1 MTTVPGDRADRPV
14 RISVVIPAFNEARW
28 LPQTLANLG
37 DAVRECFVPV
47 EVIVVDNASDDDTAQ
62 VARAAGATVIA
73 EREHNVGLV
82 RNRGAAAAT
91 GDVLV
96 FLDADTL
103 VPPAFLRRVAQAMEP
118 ATCLGGAAS
127 VAYRPASRVVRAYL
141 AGWRVLGRISGMV
154 QGAAQFCRR
163 DAFARLGGYD
173 ESQYMGEDVDF
184 FWRLKRLARQA
195 GGDVTMLADLEV
207 VPSAR
212 RFDQWP
218 LWRTLVWTNPLVIGL
233 LRRRRWAWRGW
244 YSPGVP
250 R

>member
-1 MTTVPGDRADRPV
+1 M

-28 LPQTLANLG
+28 LPLTLTRLAE
-37 DAVRECFVPV
+37 AARQYPASV
-47 EVIVVDNASDDDTAQ
+47 EVIVVDNASDDATAD
-62 VARAAGATVIA
+62 VARAAGATVIQ
-73 EREHNVGLV
+73 ETEHNVGLV

-91 GDVLV
+91 GEVFV

-103 VPPAFLRRVAQAMEP
+103 VPAHFLRRVAQAM
-118 ATCLGGAAS
+118 AVRDCLGGTAA
-127 VAYRPASRVVRAYL
+127 VAYRPASPVMRTYL
-141 AGWRVLGRISGMV
+141 AGWRIVGQLFGMV
-154 QGAAQFCRR
+154 QGVAQFCRR
-163 DAFARLGGYD
+163 DAFERLAGYD

-184 FWRLKRLARQA
+184 FWRLRRLARRT
-195 GGDVTMLADLEV
+195 GGDVTLLADVEV
-207 VPSAR
+207 EPSTR

-244 YSPGVP
+244 YSPAVP

>member
-1 MTTVPGDRADRPV
+1 M

-28 LPQTLANLG
+28 LPLTLTRLAE
-37 DAVRECFVPV
+37 AARQYPAPV
-47 EVIVVDNASDDDTAQ
+47 EVIVVDNASDDATAD
-62 VARAAGATVIA
+62 VAWAAGATVIQ

-91 GDVLV
+91 GEVFV

-103 VPPAFLRRVAQAMEP
+103 VPAHFLRRVGQAM
-118 ATCLGGAAS
+118 AVSDCLGGTAA
-127 VAYRPASRVVRAYL
+127 VAYRPASPVMRAYL
-141 AGWRVLGRISGMV
+141 AGWRIVGQLFGMV
-154 QGAAQFCRR
+154 QGVAQFCRR
-163 DAFARLGGYD
+163 DAFERLGGYD

-184 FWRLKRLARQA
+184 FWRLRRLARRT
-195 GGDVTMLADLEV
+195 GGDVTLLADVEV
-207 VPSAR
+207 EPSTR

-244 YSPGVP
+244 YSPAVP